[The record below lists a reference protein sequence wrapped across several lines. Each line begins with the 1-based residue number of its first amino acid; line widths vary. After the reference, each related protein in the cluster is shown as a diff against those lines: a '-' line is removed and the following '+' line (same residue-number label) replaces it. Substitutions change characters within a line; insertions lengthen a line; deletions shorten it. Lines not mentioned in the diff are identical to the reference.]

1 MNKERRQKIR
11 EVIKDISIISSR
23 LDGIKDDEDDT
34 RVDVPENLQS
44 SEQYETSERCS
55 DIMGDAISDLN
66 QICEYLEEI
75 T

>member
-44 SEQYETSERCS
+44 SEQYETSEHCS
-55 DIMGDAISDLN
+55 DIMEDAISDLN
-66 QICEYLEEI
+66 QICENLEEI